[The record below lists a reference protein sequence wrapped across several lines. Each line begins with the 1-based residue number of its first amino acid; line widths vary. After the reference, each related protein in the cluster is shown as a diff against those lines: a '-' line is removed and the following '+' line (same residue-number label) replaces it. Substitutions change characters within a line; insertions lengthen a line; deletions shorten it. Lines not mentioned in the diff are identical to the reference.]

1 MTTTEHTPGPWQ
13 QKGISLMTYYIVH
26 LYREMRLSFA
36 DIEAETAEAAAAI
49 AREKATGEADDIED
63 CNGEES
69 SALVDL
75 AGDEDYRHSVT
86 IDFEGERLR
95 KAAPALLSTL
105 EAMLEVF
112 VDSDQLA
119 DYEDMETVKAARD
132 AVATAKT
139 AGIPSALVS
148 AKQPSRFEIEHDPLE
163 SPDRAYVLVD
173 GCFDVAIIRTS
184 EGIVIDV
191 YPKDWIDP
199 IDSLTVWDEQVAA
212 ASAEAEADNAGEA

>member
-1 MTTTEHTPGPWQ
+1 MTH
-13 QKGISLMTYYIVH
+13 YIVH

-36 DIEAETAEAAAAI
+36 DIEADTPEAAAAL
-49 AREKATGEADDIED
+49 AREKPTGEADDIED

-86 IDFEGERLR
+86 IDFEGERIR
-95 KAAPALLSTL
+95 KAAPALLAVLNRCTL
-105 EAMLEVF
+105 L
-112 VDSDQLA
+112 LA
-119 DYEDMETVKAARD
+119 DYDEQDGEEGETYRD
-132 AVATAKT
+132 AIAAIAVAET
-139 AGIPSALVS
+139 AGIPSDLIA
-148 AKQPSRFEIEHDPLE
+148 AKSPSRFEIEHDPVE
-163 SPDRAYVLVD
+163 NPDRAYVLVD
-173 GCFDVAIIRTS
+173 GRFDVAIIRTG

-212 ASAEAEADNAGEA
+212 ASAEAENAGEA